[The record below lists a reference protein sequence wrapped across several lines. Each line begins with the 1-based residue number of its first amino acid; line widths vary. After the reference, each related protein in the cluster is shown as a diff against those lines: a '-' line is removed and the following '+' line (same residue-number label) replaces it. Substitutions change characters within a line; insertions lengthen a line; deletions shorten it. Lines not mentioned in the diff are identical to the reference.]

1 MEHRLYC
8 DSPYTTEWTADVVS
22 IEQREGSVRVVL
34 SETAFYP
41 GGGGQPSDRGTIDG
55 IPVDDVIEQD
65 GHVVHVLGKAPA
77 NKTVSCII
85 DFDRRFDLMQQH
97 SGQHLLSAVL
107 FKLYQCKTSSLHMG
121 MDELSIDV
129 AMPDMPAQM
138 LMTVEEEVNAYIYKD
153 LPVVISVVTPEV
165 ASEMTLRK
173 TPPKE
178 GEVRIVEITS
188 IDRSPCCGTH
198 VRRTGEIG
206 IIKIVKTEKRG
217 AETRVYFKCGKRAL
231 KDYQFKQDI
240 VTGLVH
246 LYRMSEGDVL
256 AKTEAL
262 AAQLRNTQKELTEI
276 KDKMLRVEAKE
287 ISASA
292 TSKVIDRS
300 YGDKSFAD
308 IGTLAKYLL
317 ESGEFVVILASVPDK
332 RLLFAH
338 SGKFDISCG
347 KMLKENLV
355 SFNGKGGGK
364 DNWANGGFSTLE
376 DMERFKAFL
385 KDALAKKGI
394 S

>member
-1 MEHRLYC
+1 MEHRIYC
-8 DSPYTTEWTADVVS
+8 DSPYTTEWIADVVS
-22 IEQREGSVRVVL
+22 IEQKEGSFQVVL

-55 IPVDDVIEQD
+55 IPVVDVLEQD
-65 GHVVHVLGKAPA
+65 GHVIHVLSKVPEH
-77 NKTVSCII
+77 KTVTCVI
-85 DFDRRFDLMQQH
+85 DVDRRFDLMQQH

-129 AMPDMPAQM
+129 AMPDMPLQM
-138 LMTVEEEVNAYIYKD
+138 LITVEDEVNAYIYKD
-153 LPVVISVVTPEV
+153 LPVVISIVTPEA

-206 IIKIVKTEKRG
+206 IVKIVKTEKRG
-217 AETRVYFKCGKRAL
+217 VETRVYFKCGKRAL

-246 LYRMSEGDVL
+246 LYRMSETEVL
-256 AKTEAL
+256 PKTEAL

-276 KDKMLRVEAKE
+276 KDKMLKVEAKD
-287 ISASA
+287 IATSA
-292 TSKVIDRS
+292 TSKVIERS
-300 YGDKSFAD
+300 YADKNFTD
-308 IGTLAKYLL
+308 IGTLAKYLV
-317 ESGEFVVILASVPDK
+317 ESGEFIVILASVPDK

-347 KMLKENLV
+347 KMLKENLA

-376 DMERFKAFL
+376 DLERFKTFL
-385 KDALAKKGI
+385 MDTLTKKGI